1 MSEAHTR
8 RYAYAV
14 CRPFGA
20 PLQAELR
27 GVADTPVRLLP
38 HAGLV
43 AVVGV
48 VPARDFAPA
57 GLSARLADSDWVA
70 ATVRAHQRVVAA
82 LTTVTSPLP
91 LRPMTVVRDDS
102 AVRTL
107 VEAHQASFRR
117 TLDRL
122 AGQVEW
128 GVKLYVERAERDG
141 TREEA
146 GELGRRLHERL
157 CRTAGEARLDPPSRP
172 WSIRSGPPELVGP
185 AGVLVLDA
193 AYLVD
198 RADSGDFVAQ
208 VDEVK
213 GTVPGLRVELSGPWA
228 AYSFTAPPTEAGEAA
243 GPGQAPD

>member
-1 MSEAHTR
+1 MHTR
-8 RYAYAV
+8 RYVYAV

-20 PLQAELR
+20 PLQAELL
-27 GVADTPVRLLP
+27 GVADTPVKVLP

-43 AVVGV
+43 AVTGV

-57 GLSARLADSDWVA
+57 GLAARLADPGWVA
-70 ATVRAHQRVVAA
+70 TTVRAHQRVVAA

-107 VEAHQASFRR
+107 IEAHQASFRR

-128 GVKLYVERAERDG
+128 GVKLFVERAERDG

-157 CRTAGEARLDPPSRP
+157 CRTAGEARLEPPNRP

-198 RADSGDFVAQ
+198 RAAAGDFVAQ

-228 AYSFTAPPTEAGEAA
+228 AYSFSAPPQDAGEPT
-243 GPGQAPD
+243 GPGRPGD